1 MQFQKRN
8 KEVVRAQKVRDS
20 DRRRRGRAARPHCLL
35 IEQQLVVVG
44 AGTSAAASTSAAA
57 TASASAA
64 ASTGGASSIVGSS
77 SFNDAALQQLT
88 TKIQGAIGS
97 KSLSGVKIAFV
108 TNGNSSYWNE
118 AKAGWNAAMK
128 WLSAKGASGTFQ
140 EPTAS
145 EASVQVSLLE
155 TDSAQGYTGWG
166 VSAVTAS
173 SLTTPIA
180 QAVAKG
186 LSVVA
191 YDSPLPGTAAQLY
204 IGTPNTTA
212 GCDAGK
218 AMTQAIGSGEVVA
231 ISGSWTAANTQ
242 QRVAGF
248 EQCAGSGIKVVQK
261 VNDNQDVAT
270 AVSDLQAS
278 LQANSSIKGI
288 YAVYSYD
295 GGAAGQAVTSASD
308 VGKVTIVS
316 DDGEQNTINDVK
328 SGVIAASIL
337 QRPYYQGFMTAY
349 VLAADKALGDSATLA
364 LVKPYFV
371 PGPGNVLSTG
381 VGIMTKTNESDFASF
396 WSSIGISAQ

>member
-1 MQFQKRN
+1 VHRKF
-8 KEVVRAQKVRDS
+8 VTAI
-20 DRRRRGRAARPHCLL
+20 G
-35 IEQQLVVVG
+35 VG
-44 AGTSAAASTSAAA
+44 AGALLALTACSSSSSSSSSAPASSAAASTSASA

-77 SFNDAALQQLT
+77 SFNDAALQALT
-88 TKIQGAIGS
+88 TKIQSALGS
-97 KSLSGVKIAFV
+97 KSESGVKIAMV
-108 TNGNSSYWNE
+108 TNGNSAYWNE

-128 WLSAKGASGTFQ
+128 WLSAKGATGTFQ

-155 TDSAQGYTGWG
+155 TLSAQGYSGWG

-180 QAVAKG
+180 EAVGKG
-186 LSVVA
+186 MNVVA
-191 YDSPLPGTAAQLY
+191 YDSPLPGTDAQLY

-261 VNDNQDVAT
+261 INDNQDVAT
-270 AVSDLQAS
+270 AVSDLQAA

-308 VGKVTIVS
+308 VGKVTVIS
-316 DDGEQNTINDVK
+316 DDGESDTVADVK

-337 QRPYYQGFMTAY
+337 QRPYYQGFMLAY
-349 VLAADKALGDSATLA
+349 VLAADKVLGQSATMA

-371 PGPGNVLSTG
+371 SGPGNTLSTG
-381 VGIMTKTNESDFASF
+381 VGVMTKANESDFASF

>member
-1 MQFQKRN
+1 VHRKF
-8 KEVVRAQKVRDS
+8 ATAI
-20 DRRRRGRAARPHCLL
+20 G
-35 IEQQLVVVG
+35 VG
-44 AGTSAAASTSAAA
+44 AGALLALTACSSSSSSSSAPASSSAAASTSASAPA
-57 TASASAA
+57 TTSASAA
-64 ASTGGASSIVGSS
+64 ATASTGGASSIVGSS

-88 TKIQGAIGS
+88 TKIQAALGS
-97 KSLSGVKIAFV
+97 KSESGVKIAMV
-108 TNGNSSYWNE
+108 TNGNSAYWNE

-128 WLSAKGASGTFQ
+128 WLSAKGATGTFQ

-155 TDSAQGYTGWG
+155 TLSAQGYSGWG

-180 QAVAKG
+180 EAVSKG
-186 LSVVA
+186 MSVVA
-191 YDSPLPGTAAQLY
+191 YDSPLPGTDAQLY

-218 AMTQAIGSGEVVA
+218 AMTQAIGSGDVVA

-248 EQCAGSGIKVVQK
+248 EQCAGPGIKVVQK
-261 VNDNQDVAT
+261 INDNQDVAT

-288 YAVYSYD
+288 YGVYSYD
-295 GGAAGQAVTSASD
+295 GGAAGQAVQSAND
-308 VGKVTIVS
+308 AGKVTIVS
-316 DDGEQNTINDVK
+316 DDGETNTIADVK
-328 SGVIAASIL
+328 SGLIAASIL
-337 QRPYYQGFMTAY
+337 QRPYYQGFMLAY
-349 VLAADKALGDSATLA
+349 VLAADKVLGDSATMA

-371 PGPGNVLSTG
+371 AGPGNTLSTG
-381 VGIMTKTNESDFASF
+381 VGIMTKANEGDFASF

>member
-1 MQFQKRN
+1 LSVHRKF
-8 KEVVRAQKVRDS
+8 ATAI
-20 DRRRRGRAARPHCLL
+20 G
-35 IEQQLVVVG
+35 VG
-44 AGTSAAASTSAAA
+44 AGALLALTACSSSSSSSTSAPASSSAAASTSASAP
-57 TASASAA
+57 ASASAA
-64 ASTGGASSIVGSS
+64 ATPSSGGASSIVGSS
-77 SFNDAALQQLT
+77 SFNDAALKQLT

-97 KSLSGVKIAFV
+97 KSLSNVKIAFV
-108 TNGNSSYWNE
+108 TNGNSAYWNE

-128 WLSAKGASGTFQ
+128 WLGGKGATGTFQ

-155 TDSAQGYTGWG
+155 TDSTQGYTGWG

-180 QAVAKG
+180 QAVSKG

-218 AMTQAIGSGEVVA
+218 AMTQAIGSGDVVA

-248 EQCAGSGIKVVQK
+248 ESCAGPGIKVIQK
-261 VNDNQDVAT
+261 INDNQDVAT

-349 VLAADKALGDSATLA
+349 VLAADKALGESATMA

-371 PGPGNVLSTG
+371 AGPGNTLSTG
-381 VGIMTKTNESDFASF
+381 VGVMTKANVGDFTSF
-396 WSSIGISAQ
+396 WSGIGISAQ

>member
-1 MQFQKRN
+1 
-8 KEVVRAQKVRDS
+8 VTAI
-20 DRRRRGRAARPHCLL
+20 G
-35 IEQQLVVVG
+35 VG
-44 AGTSAAASTSAAA
+44 AGALLALTACSSSSSSSSSAPASSAAASTSTSA

-64 ASTGGASSIVGSS
+64 ASTGGAASIVGSS
-77 SFNDAALQQLT
+77 SFNDAALQALT
-88 TKIQGAIGS
+88 TKIQSALGS
-97 KSLSGVKIAFV
+97 KSESGVKIAMV
-108 TNGNSSYWNE
+108 TNGNSAYWNE

-128 WLSAKGASGTFQ
+128 WLSAKGATGTFQ

-155 TDSAQGYTGWG
+155 TLSAQGYSGWG

-180 QAVAKG
+180 EAVGKG
-186 LSVVA
+186 MNVVA
-191 YDSPLPGTAAQLY
+191 YDSPLPGTDAQLY

-248 EQCAGSGIKVVQK
+248 EQCAGPGIKVIQK
-261 VNDNQDVAT
+261 INDNQDVST
-270 AVSDLQAS
+270 AVSDLQAA

-288 YAVYSYD
+288 YGVYSYD
-295 GGAAGQAVTSASD
+295 GGAAGQAVQSAND

-316 DDGEQNTINDVK
+316 DDGEQDTINDVK

-371 PGPGNVLSTG
+371 PGPGNALSTG
-381 VGIMTKTNESDFASF
+381 VGIMTKANISDFLSF
-396 WSSIGISAQ
+396 WNGIGISSQ

>member
-1 MQFQKRN
+1 VHRKF
-8 KEVVRAQKVRDS
+8 ATAI
-20 DRRRRGRAARPHCLL
+20 G
-35 IEQQLVVVG
+35 VG
-44 AGTSAAASTSAAA
+44 AGALLALTACSSSSSSSTTAPAA
-57 TASASAA
+57 TSSSASASAPA
-64 ASTGGASSIVGSS
+64 TSASASASSGGASSIVGSS
-77 SFNDAALQQLT
+77 SFNDASLQALT

-108 TNGNSSYWNE
+108 TNGNSAYWNE
-118 AKAGWNAAMK
+118 AKAGWNTAMK

-218 AMTQAIGSGEVVA
+218 AMTQAIGSGDVVA

-248 EQCAGSGIKVVQK
+248 ESCAGPGIKVIQK

-295 GGAAGQAVTSASD
+295 GGAAGQAVQSASD

-349 VLAADKALGDSATLA
+349 VLAADKALGDAATLA

-371 PGPGNVLSTG
+371 PGPGNTLSTG
-381 VGIMTKTNESDFASF
+381 VGIMTKANVGDFTSF

>member
-1 MQFQKRN
+1 VHRKF
-8 KEVVRAQKVRDS
+8 ATAI
-20 DRRRRGRAARPHCLL
+20 G
-35 IEQQLVVVG
+35 VG
-44 AGTSAAASTSAAA
+44 AGALLALTACSSSSSSTSTTAPATSASSSASASMSASA
-57 TASASAA
+57 TASSS

-77 SFNDAALQQLT
+77 SFNDASLEALT
-88 TKIQGAIGS
+88 TKIQSAIGS
-97 KSLSGVKIAFV
+97 KSLSDVKIAMV
-108 TNGNSSYWNE
+108 TNGNSAYWDE

-155 TDSAQGYTGWG
+155 TLSAQGYTGWG

-186 LSVVA
+186 MSVVA
-191 YDSPLPGTAAQLY
+191 YDSPLPGTDAQLY

-261 VNDNQDVAT
+261 INDDQDVAT

-295 GGAAGQAVTSASD
+295 GGAAGQAVTSAND

-337 QRPYYQGFMTAY
+337 QRPYYQGFMLAY
-349 VLAADKALGDSATLA
+349 VLAADKALGDSATEA

-371 PGPGNVLSTG
+371 SSGTLSTG
-381 VGIMTKTNESDFASF
+381 VGIMTKANVGDFTSF

>member
-1 MQFQKRN
+1 MHRKF
-8 KEVVRAQKVRDS
+8 ATAI
-20 DRRRRGRAARPHCLL
+20 G
-35 IEQQLVVVG
+35 VG
-44 AGTSAAASTSAAA
+44 AGALLALSACSSSSSSTTTPATSAAASTPASA

-64 ASTGGASSIVGSS
+64 STASSGGASSIVGSS
-77 SFNDAALQQLT
+77 SFNDTALKALT
-88 TKIQGAIGS
+88 TKIQTALGS
-97 KSLSGVKIAFV
+97 KSESGVKIAMV

-128 WLSAKGASGTFQ
+128 FLSAKGASGTFQ
-140 EPTAS
+140 EPTSS

-155 TDSAQGYTGWG
+155 TLSAQGYSGWG

-180 QAVAKG
+180 QAVGKG
-186 LSVVA
+186 MNVVA
-191 YDSPLPGTAAQLY
+191 YDSPLPGTDAQLY

-231 ISGSWTAANTQ
+231 ISGSLTAANTQ

-248 EQCAGSGIKVVQK
+248 KSCAGPGVKVVQEL
-261 VNDNQDVAT
+261 NDNQDVAT

-295 GGAAGQAVTSASD
+295 GGAAGQAVQSAND
-308 VGKVTIVS
+308 AGKVTIVS
-316 DDGEQNTINDVK
+316 DDGETNTVADVK
-328 SGVIAASIL
+328 SGLIAASIL
-337 QRPYYQGFMTAY
+337 QRPYYQGYMLAY
-349 VLAADKALGDSATLA
+349 VLAADKVLGTSATMA
-364 LVKPYFV
+364 LVKPYFT
-371 PGPGNVLSTG
+371 PGPGNTLSTG
-381 VGIMTKTNESDFASF
+381 VGIMTKANEGDFASF